1 MWDFS
6 SRSEKWSENE
16 IFWWRIF
23 GPKIDRYKTSRS
35 YNVIM
40 SCETFFEA
48 LMSRKT
54 TLNSR
59 LKVRVEARNRVETA
73 CMREN
78 IILFLRYLH
87 GGRATSTLYEI
98 LLSNFSSHRRAAY
111 SRSKRKIK
119 ENSGRGRRRP
129 IISWRTLSPSTAR
142 GGTGFEIKLLKRD
155 WKNFSSDVKS
165 HKYLL

>member
-1 MWDFS
+1 MTGYKLPYYKILTP
-6 SRSEKWSENE
+6 RSERHPLDTKKTVIISSE
-16 IFWWRIF
+16 
-23 GPKIDRYKTSRS
+23 TL
-35 YNVIM
+35 
-40 SCETFFEA
+40 FEA

-54 TLNSR
+54 TFNSR
-59 LKVRVEARNRVETA
+59 LKVRLEARNRVETA

-142 GGTGFEIKLLKRD
+142 GGTGFEIKLLKWD
-155 WKNFSSDVKS
+155 LKKFSSDVKS
-165 HKYLL
+165 HKYLM